1 MASDIIEELELNN
14 LLLLDRMNDFTEMDP
29 LYSFALDEL
38 LCRST
43 GQGGPAVCHIWRHP
57 HAFIMGLRDSRL
69 PSAGEAGTWL
79 ASQGWD
85 AAVRNSGGAAVPL
98 DNGVVNLSLIL
109 PKSTAMDFHFHH
121 DFERMYGLIR
131 HALRNTGFDVDK
143 GEIAGAY
150 CPGDFDLS
158 IGGLKFCGIAQRRQ
172 AHAFI
177 IQAFVIAEGSGQE
190 RAQLVRTFY
199 ERAAAGGEPADYP
212 MVTDSSTASLEE
224 LAGLGENAAALF
236 AEAIKGIIRSGQTPE
251 GLAEAAGRLSMPTQE
266 QVHDMIHSLR
276 SRYDISP

>member
-1 MASDIIEELELNN
+1 MAKDIIEELGLNN
-14 LLLLDRMNDFTEMDP
+14 LLLLDRMNDFSEKDP

-69 PSAGEAGTWL
+69 PSAGEAGRWL

-85 AAVRNSGGAAVPL
+85 TAVRNSGGAAVPL
-98 DNGVVNLSLIL
+98 DRGVVNLSLIL

-131 HALRNTGFDVDK
+131 HALLDTGFDIEK

-177 IQAFVIAEGSGQE
+177 VQAFVIAEGSGQE
-190 RAQLVRTFY
+190 RAQLVRSFY
-199 ERAAAGGEPADYP
+199 EKAAAGGEPADYP
-212 MVTDSSTASLEE
+212 LVTDTSTASLEE
-224 LAGLGENAAALF
+224 LTSLGGGAAAQF

-251 GLAEAAGRLSMPTQE
+251 GLTGAAARLTMPSQE
-266 QVHDMIHSLR
+266 QVYDMIHSLR
-276 SRYDISP
+276 SRYEMD